1 MANIPITASVDKRS
15 ATDLALLISD
25 VIDSGIL
32 RNYRDFYNYHR
43 NKTAERYRIAAAST
57 PYAKSSKGRKKPV
70 SGRRVPDGAFGIDS
84 GALFSD
90 TVNNRRITRD
100 EGLIYFSDLSYSLY
114 IMQLFGDKGPF
125 APDDVL
131 FIDDTDIERF
141 EEIASNNYAEAFG

>member
-15 ATDLALLISD
+15 ATDLALLITD

-57 PYAKSSKGRKKPV
+57 PYAASSKGKKKPK
-70 SGRRVPDGAFGIDS
+70 SGRKVPDGAFGIDS
-84 GALFSD
+84 GALFTD

-100 EGLIYFSDLSYSLY
+100 EGLTYYSDLTYSAY
-114 IMQLFGDKGPF
+114 VMARFAQKGPF

-131 FIDDTDIERF
+131 FVDDEDIGRF
-141 EEIASNNYAEAFG
+141 EEMAAENYARAFS